1 MAVPVIGRGA
11 KGTMKKL
18 VPDYS
23 PTVHQLEET
32 RRINIAFLRSRS
44 QSFDKLVRCIASLCG
59 VAAPAIQG

>member
-1 MAVPVIGRGA
+1 
-11 KGTMKKL
+11 MKKL